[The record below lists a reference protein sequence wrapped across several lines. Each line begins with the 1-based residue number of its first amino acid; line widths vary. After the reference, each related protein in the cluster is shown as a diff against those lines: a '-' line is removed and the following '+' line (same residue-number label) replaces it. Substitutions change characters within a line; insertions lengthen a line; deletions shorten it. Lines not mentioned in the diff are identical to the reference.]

1 MIGARRTTAP
11 MLLIAAGAVALIVRQ
26 SQVQIDE
33 HEIWSEEAAR
43 LERSGELL
51 PYTRGSIRDAVD
63 RTLVEDRE
71 AYHVTFSYRDFRRG
85 HPVGIVTH
93 AASVVLLEPVS
104 LVTTLEFTEDW
115 ASALVQLTPGDLYR
129 MRQGQ
134 GLQLPLVGLPK
145 SMTPEGEARTLALA
159 ADDQQR
165 AAMDLA
171 GRAGDLGFYIG
182 RLLRLTKQET
192 KDLLRAHEDQNRVE
206 KSYLQL
212 VAELRKKSRMRDR
225 KSDVTDD
232 PSETNVQVELRELR
246 EFVTSSLLDLDTLA
260 ARMGHIA
267 DPGNRPCIKL
277 VTDLEIWRRSIE
289 NAAARKLFDEA
300 AHFTPGR
307 LEADILLDNFELDW
321 IALFMRWDR
330 ARLETWAKNTRAS
343 WLGGWRGSYALPR
356 LLAELRQSP
365 QQAPTVERACSLFS
379 TMWYQDADLSQALD
393 GAPAPLDQR
402 AGLAV
407 FGDLRT
413 IFMAEVPGA
422 LRPGDERLPWAEFA
436 QRTEPASE
444 PAAARSKSF
453 DGGRMVAAR
462 GTAPEGSQSWLDVE
476 ARLTEAAR
484 AGKATTRAARW
495 THHLD
500 PKLADYRSRDILLE
514 LASEVCDSWE
524 ASFQQLVGEALV
536 DARASADPTELT
548 ATGGLRFNEDSLDR
562 AADRARFILRDYGM
576 RENRLLEPGDVLE
589 SGNWPAYEVVQLL
602 TRYPD
607 RFPGFHVQDARERV
621 ALVRTGEATLPGVG
635 LLGSTVMLDA
645 ARAHRQRSE
654 VKRLAE
660 LRAKGKPT
668 EAEKVELCELIA
680 MVETAN
686 ETRGASGIE
695 GSFNRYL
702 RGLNGYR
709 ERVGLQE
716 AGADKKA
723 EATNL
728 RNVIHGQDL
737 GLTLHNELQFVAEE
751 VLEFPDIPGPAN
763 RIDQDWL
770 ADPEGAIVIMRPNG
784 DLVVAASGPAPWSP
798 RVSELR
804 PSVERCLTMV
814 DFKPPGSTFKPFAAL
829 WALEQ
834 GKLSLDDSFLC
845 HPDPTEVGNRMGGY
859 KGVHCHSGF
868 GHQDKG
874 FGKDVPIDLYSAIHV
889 SCNVFFAHVGE
900 SLTTW
905 DFQGL
910 ADAFG
915 FGEATGIAPEGTS
928 GIVEHSFPALFDRD
942 SKGGRDRMGLKD
954 RMRAANGLS
963 VVQATPVQLARATAG
978 LATGSLPS
986 VRIVDRI
993 GAMGEERQLFGPEPE
1008 PLPFSKK
1015 NLDIIRE
1022 AMAGVASLPSGSG
1035 NHALAFKDLGFAVA
1049 MKTGSADLTAGDS
1062 KVRKHTWVMGWAP
1075 AEDPKAVFVFFV
1087 RDTMATSHYSS
1098 TYLARQFL
1106 VRPEFREWLHAEG
1119 ADLDL
1124 DFVPG
1129 PPIPD

>member
-11 MLLIAAGAVALIVRQ
+11 MLLIAAGAVALIMRQ
-26 SQVQIDE
+26 AHVQIDE

-51 PYTRGSIRDAVD
+51 PYTRGSIRDTMD

-93 AASVVLLEPVS
+93 AASVALLEPVS
-104 LVTTLEFTEDW
+104 LVTTLEFAEDW
-115 ASALVQLTPGDLYR
+115 ASALVQLTPGDLFR

-134 GLQLPLVGLPK
+134 GFELPLIGLPK
-145 SMTPEGEARTLALA
+145 SLAPDGTPRVLALA

-165 AAMDLA
+165 ASMDLA
-171 GRAGDLGFYIG
+171 GRAGDLGYYVG
-182 RLLRLTKQET
+182 RLLRLTKTET
-192 KDLLRAHEDQNRVE
+192 KALLRAHEDQDRVE

-212 VAELRKKSRMRDR
+212 VAELRAGSRSRDR
-225 KSDVTDD
+225 KAAKAGGVEQ
-232 PSETNVQVELRELR
+232 PQETNEQIELRELR
-246 EFVTSSLLDLDTLA
+246 EFVTSSMADLDTLA
-260 ARMGHIA
+260 ARMGHVA
-267 DPGNRPCIKL
+267 DPGDRPCIKL
-277 VTDLEIWRRSIE
+277 VSDLEIWRRSIE

-307 LEADILLDNFELDW
+307 LDANTLLESFELDW

-330 ARLETWAKNTRAS
+330 ARLETWAKDTRAS

-356 LLAELRQSP
+356 LLAELRQGG
-365 QQAPTVERACSLFS
+365 QDAPTVERASSLFS
-379 TMWYQDADLSQALD
+379 TMWYQDFDLSQALD
-393 GAPAPLDQR
+393 GKPAPLDQR
-402 AGLAV
+402 AGLAI

-422 LRPGDERLPWAEFA
+422 LRPGDPRLPWAEFA
-436 QRTEPASE
+436 QPAEGASPG
-444 PAAARSKSF
+444 PAPF
-453 DGGRMVAAR
+453 DGSRMVAAR
-462 GTAPEGSQSWLDVE
+462 GPAPEGSQSWLDVE
-476 ARLTEAAR
+476 ARLTEAAI

-524 ASFQQLVGEALV
+524 ASFQELVAGVLI
-536 DARASADPTELT
+536 DARAAADSTELT
-548 ATGGLRFNEDSLDR
+548 SGGGLRFNEDSLDR

-576 RENRLLEPGDVLE
+576 RDNRLLEPEDVAE
-589 SGNWPAYEVVQLL
+589 KAAWPSYEVVQLL

-621 ALVRTGEATLPGVG
+621 ALVRANEASLPGAA
-635 LLGSTVMLDA
+635 LLGSTVVLDA
-645 ARAHRQRSE
+645 ERAQRQRTE

-668 EAEKVELCELIA
+668 EAEKIELCELIA
-680 MVETAN
+680 MVETAS

-702 RGLNGYR
+702 RGINGYR

-716 AGADKKA
+716 SAAGKKA
-723 EATNL
+723 ETTNL

-737 GLTLHNELQFVAEE
+737 GLTLHSELQFVAEE
-751 VLEFPDIPGPAN
+751 VLEYPDIPGPADK
-763 RIDQDWL
+763 IDADWL

-829 WALEQ
+829 WALEK
-834 GKLSLDDSFLC
+834 GKLSVEDSYLC
-845 HPDPTEVGNRMGGY
+845 HPDPNEPGSRMGGY
-859 KGVHCHSGF
+859 KGVHCHSGY
-868 GHQDKG
+868 GHQAYG
-874 FGKDVPIDLYSAIHV
+874 FGVDVPIHLASAIHV

-900 SLTTW
+900 SLETW

-915 FGEATGIAPEGTS
+915 FGEDTGIAPEGTS

-942 SKGGRDRMGLKD
+942 SPPGTTRMGLKD

-986 VRIVDRI
+986 VRIVDRM
-993 GAMGEERQLFGPEPE
+993 GAMGEERPLFGPDPE

-1015 NLDIIRE
+1015 NLDIIRD
-1022 AMAGVASLPSGSG
+1022 AMAGVASLPEGSG
-1035 NHALAFKDLGFAVA
+1035 NHALSFGDLGFEVA
-1049 MKTGSADLTAGDS
+1049 MKTGSADLTAGDG
-1062 KVRKHTWVMGWAP
+1062 KVRKHTWVMGWTP
-1075 AEDPKAVFVFFV
+1075 VEDPKAVFVFFV

-1106 VRPEFREWLHAEG
+1106 VRPEFREWLYAEG
-1119 ADLDL
+1119 VDLDL

-1129 PPIPD
+1129 PPVPD

>member
-11 MLLIAAGAVALIVRQ
+11 MLLIAAGAVALIMRQ
-26 SQVQIDE
+26 SQVQVDE
-33 HEIWSEEAAR
+33 HGIWSEEAAR

-51 PYTRGSIRDAVD
+51 PYTRGSIRGAMD

-93 AASVVLLEPVS
+93 AASVALLEPVS
-104 LVTTLEFTEDW
+104 LVTTLEFAQDW

-134 GLQLPLVGLPK
+134 GFELPLIGLPK
-145 SMTPEGEARTLALA
+145 SMTPDGTPRTLALA

-165 AAMDLA
+165 ASMDLV

-182 RLLRLTKQET
+182 RLLRLTKTET
-192 KDLLRAHEDQNRVE
+192 KALLRAHEDQNRVE

-212 VAELRKKSRMRDR
+212 VAELRAGSRSRDR
-225 KSDVTDD
+225 KAANAVDSSQPQKINEQT
-232 PSETNVQVELRELR
+232 ELRELR
-246 EFVTSSLLDLDTLA
+246 AFVTSSLSDLDTLA
-260 ARMGHIA
+260 TRMGYVA
-267 DPGNRPCIKL
+267 DPGDRPCIKM
-277 VTDLEIWRRSIE
+277 VADLEIWRRSIE
-289 NAAARKLFDEA
+289 NAAARKLFEEA

-307 LEADILLDNFELDW
+307 LDANTLLESFELDW

-330 ARLETWAKNTRAS
+330 ARLETWAKNTRDS

-356 LLAELRQSP
+356 LLAELRQSGGP
-365 QQAPTVERACSLFS
+365 APTVERACGLFS
-379 TMWYQDADLSQALD
+379 TMWYQDLDLAQALD
-393 GAPAPLDQR
+393 GQPAPLDQR
-402 AGLAV
+402 AGLAI

-422 LRPGDERLPWAEFA
+422 PRPGDPRLPWTKYA
-436 QRTEPASE
+436 QPTEGTSPG
-444 PAAARSKSF
+444 PVPF
-453 DGGRMVAAR
+453 DGSRMVAAR
-462 GTAPEGSQSWLDVE
+462 GPAPKGSQSWLDVE

-484 AGKATTRAARW
+484 SGKATTRAARW

-524 ASFQQLVGEALV
+524 ASFQQLVAGVLT
-536 DARASADPTELT
+536 DARTSADSTELT
-548 ATGGLRFNEDSLDR
+548 SGGGLRFNEDSLDR

-576 RENRLLEPGDVLE
+576 RENRLLEPDDVAE
-589 SGNWPAYEVVQLL
+589 KASWPAYEVVQLM

-621 ALVRTGEATLPGVG
+621 AVLRTGEASLPGEA
-635 LLGSTVMLDA
+635 LLGSTVVLDA
-645 ARAHRQRSE
+645 ERAQRQRTE

-660 LRAKGKPT
+660 LRAKGKPS
-668 EAEKVELCELIA
+668 EAEKIELCELIA
-680 MVETAN
+680 MVETAS

-702 RGLNGYR
+702 RGINGYR

-716 AGADKKA
+716 SAAGKQA
-723 EATNL
+723 ETTNL

-737 GLTLHNELQFVAEE
+737 GLTLHSELQFVAEE
-751 VLEFPDIPGPAN
+751 VLEYPDIPGTAGK
-763 RIDQDWL
+763 IDEDWL

-784 DLVVAASGPAPWSP
+784 DLVVAASGPAPWSS

-829 WALEQ
+829 WALEK
-834 GKLSLDDSFLC
+834 GKLLPEDTYLC
-845 HPDPTEVGNRMGGY
+845 HPDPNEPGSQMGGY
-859 KGVHCHSGF
+859 KGVHCHSGY

-874 FGKDVPIDLYSAIHV
+874 FGVDVPIDLYSAIHV

-900 SLTTW
+900 SLETW

-915 FGEATGIAPEGTS
+915 FGEDTGIAPEGTS

-942 SKGGRDRMGLKD
+942 SPPGTSRMALKD

-993 GAMGEERQLFGPEPE
+993 GAMGEERPLYGPAPE
-1008 PLPFSKK
+1008 PLPFSEG
-1015 NLDIIRE
+1015 NLGIIRD
-1022 AMAGVASLPSGSG
+1022 AMAGVASLPAGSGS
-1035 NHALAFKDLGFAVA
+1035 HALSFGDLGFDVA
-1049 MKTGSADLTAGDS
+1049 MKTGSADLTAGDG
-1062 KVRKHTWVMGWAP
+1062 KVRKHTWVMGWTP
-1075 AEDPKAVFVFFV
+1075 VEDPKAVFVFFV

-1106 VRPEFREWLHAEG
+1106 VRPEFRQWLYAEG
-1119 ADLDL
+1119 VDLDL

-1129 PPIPD
+1129 PPVPD